1 MSLTKKDLK
10 DVKEIVTKTVVEA
23 SEAILEG
30 VGEMF
35 KLQNER
41 LDERFIK
48 IETDISHLGQDV
60 HDLKYD
66 TPSRKEFEDLKVK
79 VYSHQSVS

>member
-30 VGEMF
+30 VGGMF
-35 KLQNER
+35 KLQNKR
-41 LDERFIK
+41 LDERFTK
-48 IETDISHLGQDV
+48 IETDISHIKQDV
-60 HDLKYD
+60 RDLKYD
-66 TPSRKEFEDLKVK
+66 TPLS
-79 VYSHQSVS
+79 